1 MTVDVHEIILESNGK
16 EVAHLRMSEQEY
28 DTVVN
33 AALSEFFEAVIRD
46 ALEKYEEALDLET
59 PTLLR
64 TPPWA

>member
-1 MTVDVHEIILESNGK
+1 MAVDVHEIILESNGK

-46 ALEKYEEALDLET
+46 ALEKYEEALDLKT